1 MLDHGAILWKKDT
14 LDFIGEFCEKADS
27 MYTVMNDYCLRVVM
41 DGRKLMVCTNAFLW
55 KLSTESKNDAFEW
68 EKDVMEEKWGIH
80 YFCSY
85 NESLIQLIENT
96 GNGEIHPAAA
106 P

>member
-41 DGRKLMVCTNAFLW
+41 DGRKLMVF
-55 KLSTESKNDAFEW
+55 ST
-68 EKDVMEEKWGIH
+68 
-80 YFCSY
+80 
-85 NESLIQLIENT
+85 
-96 GNGEIHPAAA
+96 
-106 P
+106 